1 MIEQSIQEGIR
12 HVLGES
18 GLEMLLSLR
27 PLSHLSTDPAGFHEF
42 LKGIFMHD
50 GATIIETEIA
60 SRLLEKVGN
69 GRGMEGR
76 SFLSWLGATFSRA
89 KSSGGVSA
97 REKDALGQL
106 NPLSELLISTGSV
119 VGIPYNHDRILIGK
133 IWTGKNNE
141 DRPPLLQRS
150 DPRLLEGIHQRGHR
164 SSPARSA
171 REP

>member
-12 HVLGES
+12 HVLGEN

-27 PLSHLSTDPAGFHEF
+27 PLSRLSTDPAGFHEF

-60 SRLLEKVGN
+60 NRLLEKVGN
-69 GRGMEGR
+69 GRGKEGR

-97 REKDALGQL
+97 REKDALGQFL
-106 NPLSELLISTGSV
+106 ALESV
-119 VGIPYNHDRILIGK
+119 R
-133 IWTGKNNE
+133 T
-141 DRPPLLQRS
+141 S
-150 DPRLLEGIHQRGHR
+150 
-164 SSPARSA
+164 RSA
-171 REP
+171 EEKHGRRRWTSAGRAFELTASRFAFAF